1 MNGKIPPNAQTIHDL
16 ERYVAHHHLTDNTTK
31 LPHVIWDTFP
41 LTENI
46 SVAEEAASLFNHIKY
61 ELDSACVTDKSQ
73 FWYRQP
79 DGRCNWLKV
88 GQSGIGSTGYARSR
102 DWGQTS
108 YVDGISKPREGPNPR
123 EVSNAFF
130 KVGVEA
136 PF

>member
-1 MNGKIPPNAQTIHDL
+1 VNGKIPPNAQTIHDL

-61 ELDSACVTDKSQ
+61 ELDPACVTDKSQ

-88 GQSGIGSTGYARSR
+88 GQSGIGS
-102 DWGQTS
+102 
-108 YVDGISKPREGPNPR
+108 GISKPREGPNPR